1 VFWTL
6 YNITLR
12 SVLEKTLEFETKAV
26 ENYNNIVKKASEIDD
41 FVTRN
46 LVTTILA
53 EEVKD
58 EQHVEDVL
66 KILEIK

>member
-1 VFWTL
+1 MFWTL